1 MVLRNND
8 RRSNGQFQPR
18 RSDKRI
24 FKFKKNNGRWKNTG
38 DQEVFSP
45 FVRAWFQFTVIIS
58 AAFREEKT
66 CRSEY
71 SSSVVIIAGSSQHS
85 SRAEP
90 KNIASKLRRRS
101 GQLECLSAKPDEQF
115 TEREQFEAIYYK
127 QLASARAL
135 LTQHRTQLANKRTK
149 WTDSDGVLEEGAM
162 VVLKEQ
168 QTPPL
173 MWPLGRIVRLIA
185 GRDGISR
192 VADVK
197 TKRGIVRRAYNTI
210 CPLPV

>member
-1 MVLRNND
+1 MTEEIKIKELTK
-8 RRSNGQFQPR
+8 
-18 RSDKRI
+18 KRASI
-24 FKFKKNNGRWKNTG
+24 KSQLT
-38 DQEVFSP
+38 
-45 FVRAWFQFTVIIS
+45 QFTSFLNVS
-58 AAFREEKT
+58 KSCDQLSEEQLV
-66 CRSEY
+66 EL
-71 SSSVVIIAGSSQHS
+71 
-85 SRAEP
+85 E
-90 KNIASKLRRRS
+90 LRVDKMVTVYATYDQLQ